1 MTERLNNHY
10 SVVRILDA
18 DKIGSATSPL
28 ALAKTVAVTE
38 SVAIPRAGDVVAVRA
53 LTDSATY
60 NMLELPTG
68 RLAKINPGD
77 VMLGVLGRRRALK
90 GFVGDVPATLNAG
103 DHLHLLNMGGVIGY
117 CTGHHS
123 SLGDAIQVEVLGAVC
138 DEDGR
143 ALNIGDAGLTLR
155 STLGETAPI
164 IMIAGTS
171 MNSGKT
177 YAATEL
183 IKQAT
188 RAGLRVAAAKLSGV
202 ACLRDTLNMA
212 DHGAI
217 TTASFLD
224 CGLPSTVGADDLAPV
239 AKAVI
244 ARLNESAPDLI
255 VVELGDGILGGYS
268 VESIFEDAELC
279 AATVALIFCASDYV
293 GAWGGIE
300 LFRRRGLRVDLIA
313 GSVTDS
319 QMGQDFVERE
329 FGVPAANA
337 RRDGAHLFAVIKSKL
352 DHLAASVAA

>member
-1 MTERLNNHY
+1 MTQ
-10 SVVRILDA
+10 SILKLIEA

-28 ALAKTVAVTE
+28 GLTRSVSVTAASAK
-38 SVAIPRAGDVVAVRA
+38 PRAGDVVVVRA

-60 NMLELPTG
+60 NMLELPSG

-77 VMLGVLGRRRALK
+77 LLIGVLGRRRALK
-90 GFVGDVPATLNAG
+90 GFVGDVPATIKAG
-103 DHLHLLNMGGVIGY
+103 DKLHLLNMGGVIGF

-123 SLGDAIQVEVLGAVC
+123 SLSDAISVEVMGLVTDQAGSVRNIADAALPVQTKLG
-138 DEDGR
+138 D
-143 ALNIGDAGLTLR
+143 
-155 STLGETAPI
+155 TAPI
-164 IMIAGTS
+164 VMIAGTS

-212 DHGAI
+212 DHGAFA
-217 TTASFLD
+217 TASFLD
-224 CGLPSTVGADDLAPV
+224 CGLPSTVGAGDLAPV
-239 AKAVI
+239 AKAII
-244 ARLNESAPDLI
+244 AKLNEDVPDLI
-255 VVELGDGILGGYS
+255 ILELGDGILGGYA
-268 VESIFEDAELC
+268 VDTLFDDAELREAT
-279 AATVALIFCASDYV
+279 AAFVFCASDYV

-300 LFRRRGLRVDLIA
+300 LLRRRGIKVDLIA

-319 QMGQDFVERE
+319 QMGQDYIETE

-337 RRDGAHLFAVIKSKL
+337 RRDGALMFARIKPL
-352 DHLAASVAA
+352 IEAAREAVAA